1 MMTLIRFSIC
11 VICVNLWRFSF
22 RPYNPLPSRL
32 LQLIFIGG
40 SWLLVAGAAE
50 AQQPPLQWGADPS
63 GGAPYVFND
72 PTHPDQYIGYE
83 KEMVDALATAM
94 QNATDAADLRA
105 AASQAHTDLQ
115 QLHENLVA
123 DDPAPPAP

>member
-1 MMTLIRFSIC
+1 MTFPTSEHEAIFDL
-11 VICVNLWRFSF
+11 VNARA
-22 RPYNPLPSRL
+22 N
-32 LQLIFIGG
+32 QLSAQIEQVR
-40 SWLLVAGAAE
+40 STVVAEGDQLRADIAQIKTDVAAE
-50 AQQPPLQWGADPS
+50 IQQVA
-63 GGAPYVFND
+63 
-72 PTHPDQYIGYE
+72 
-83 KEMVDALATAM
+83 DALATAM